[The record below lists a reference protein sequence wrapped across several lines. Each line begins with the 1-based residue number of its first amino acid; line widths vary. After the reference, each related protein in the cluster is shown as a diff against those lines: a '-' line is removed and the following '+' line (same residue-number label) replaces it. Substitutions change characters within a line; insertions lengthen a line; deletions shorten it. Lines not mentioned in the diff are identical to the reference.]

1 MRIAATPATTAS
13 RLWAKIQVVMF
24 YSAEGEGTPGYDLAA
39 LSLADTERLPG
50 VEHGCF
56 GTMRST

>member
-1 MRIAATPATTAS
+1 LLLLW
-13 RLWAKIQVVMF
+13 RLW
-24 YSAEGEGTPGYDLAA
+24 PGYELAA

-50 VEHGCF
+50 VEHGRT